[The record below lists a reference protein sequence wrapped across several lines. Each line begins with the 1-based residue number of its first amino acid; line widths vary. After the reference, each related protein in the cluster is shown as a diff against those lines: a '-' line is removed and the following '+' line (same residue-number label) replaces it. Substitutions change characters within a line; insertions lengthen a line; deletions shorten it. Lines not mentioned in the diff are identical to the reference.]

1 MKKSI
6 TFFLSLTMFV
16 YGVSL
21 YAQGKGAGHAPSV
34 GQGHSQSGNSG
45 HGKSSEGQQS
55 GSANTHGSS
64 TTWQTKF
71 SQRLQSDPA
80 FKTRIQN
87 LLPPGTD
94 PVAAAAGF
102 KNHGQFI
109 AALHVSKNLGIPFD
123 QLKAKMTGISTT
135 STGQTTTAKPMSL
148 GEAIHELQPTLT
160 TTQATEEVKKAE
172 KQASLT
178 EKSTPTT

>member
-1 MKKSI
+1 MNRSI
-6 TFFLSLTMFV
+6 TFLLSFTMLC
-16 YGVSL
+16 GVSL
-21 YAQGKGAGHAPSV
+21 YAQGKGGGQGPSV
-34 GQGHSQSGNSG
+34 SQGHGQSGNSG
-45 HGKSSEGQQS
+45 HGKSSTGQHSESSS
-55 GSANTHGSS
+55 GHGSP

-71 SQRLQSDPA
+71 NQRLQSDPA

-87 LLPPGTD
+87 LLPAGTD

-135 STGQTTTAKPMSL
+135 STGQTTTSKPVSL
-148 GEAIHELQPTLT
+148 GEAIHELRPTMT
-160 TTQATEEVKKAE
+160 TTQASEEVKKAE

-178 EKSTPTT
+178 EKSAPTT